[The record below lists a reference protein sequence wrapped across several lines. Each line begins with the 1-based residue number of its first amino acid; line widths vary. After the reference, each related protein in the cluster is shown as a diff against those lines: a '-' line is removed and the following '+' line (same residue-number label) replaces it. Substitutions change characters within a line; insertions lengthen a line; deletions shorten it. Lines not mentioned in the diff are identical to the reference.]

1 MRYERD
7 GFCYVLPNYASFF
20 FQQVTKD
27 DVIVAE
33 KLVGDIGT
41 TLEIADVLLVGTRE
55 STIVGRPTVPGAT
68 VKLFVEEQTRDKKV
82 NIQRCGVW
90 FKVHPKCALGGLGT
104 CCEGDTLLG
113 AINGVLV
120 SCAV

>member
-1 MRYERD
+1 M
-7 GFCYVLPNYASFF
+7 
-20 FQQVTKD
+20 TKD

-55 STIVGRPTVPGAT
+55 STLVGRPTVPGAT

-82 NIQRCGVW
+82 NMQ
-90 FKVHPKCALGGLGT
+90 KCRT
-104 CCEGDTLLG
+104 
-113 AINGVLV
+113 V
-120 SCAV
+120 